1 MKDQREHDQFQK
13 WWRQQPQYKDR
24 EAMKLAW
31 KAWKASKRNTV
42 SNLAEDKRQIALDT
56 FD

>member
-1 MKDQREHDQFQK
+1 MKDQREHDQFQE
-13 WWRQQPQYKDR
+13 WWRQQPQHKDR